1 MLDGEAKPE
10 RSWQDIIAEA
20 ATASR
25 ENNLERLTDLRKELH
40 DVLGKRNE
48 ALRSRAASDK
58 LPAQVKTA

>member
-25 ENNLERLTDLRKELH
+25 ENNLERLADLRKELH
-40 DVLGKRNE
+40 DVLEKRNE
-48 ALRSRAASDK
+48 ALRARTASDK
-58 LPAQVKTA
+58 LPAQAKTA

>member
-1 MLDGEAKPE
+1 MFDGEAKPE

-25 ENNLERLTDLRKELH
+25 ENNLERLADLRKELH
-40 DVLGKRNE
+40 DVLEKRNE
-48 ALRSRAASDK
+48 ALRARAASDK